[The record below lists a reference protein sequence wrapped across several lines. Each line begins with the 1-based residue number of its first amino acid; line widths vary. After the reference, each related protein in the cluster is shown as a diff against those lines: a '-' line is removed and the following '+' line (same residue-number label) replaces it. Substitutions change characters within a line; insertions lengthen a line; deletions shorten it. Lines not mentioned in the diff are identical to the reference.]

1 MADARSSTSQPR
13 HHLFLCGVGRSG
25 TTILRRSLGLHQEIY
40 YEGKENNLIQDV
52 LTVAR
57 DNCTLASRKF
67 AMTVDQA
74 TYDAA
79 FRRLVQDLVWPDP
92 QGREKPVWMAAINPT
107 EDLMDY
113 LCQVFPET
121 RILAIVRNGIEVVAS
136 RMQHRAFGKLDFE
149 SHCRTWT
156 RTRGI
161 IQWGQRHPEQFQL
174 LRHEWFYD
182 ENRLEPAIREL
193 LRWLGLPFEK
203 QVVLN
208 FSQSMPHPSRKP
220 SAKKAE
226 IMSSAQRREYFESQ
240 SKAWQAWTEAQQQT
254 FRSICEP
261 FMRELG
267 YSIPKS
273 P

>member
-1 MADARSSTSQPR
+1 MAYNVRTIPHPVAGNPPSRAYVPAAWIPRNTVPTCNSTATMADARSSTSQPR

-113 LCQVFPET
+113 LCREFWPSCET
-121 RILAIVRNGIEVVAS
+121 ASKSSRRECNIAPSASSISNRTAGRGLAPVAS
-136 RMQHRAFGKLDFE
+136 SNGPNATP
-149 SHCRTWT
+149 S
-156 RTRGI
+156 
-161 IQWGQRHPEQFQL
+161 
-174 LRHEWFYD
+174 
-182 ENRLEPAIREL
+182 
-193 LRWLGLPFEK
+193 
-203 QVVLN
+203 N
-208 FSQSMPHPSRKP
+208 FSCCVTSGFTTKTDWNRRSGNC
-220 SAKKAE
+220 SAGWDCLLKN
-226 IMSSAQRREYFESQ
+226 
-240 SKAWQAWTEAQQQT
+240 
-254 FRSICEP
+254 RS
-261 FMRELG
+261 
-267 YSIPKS
+267 
-273 P
+273 